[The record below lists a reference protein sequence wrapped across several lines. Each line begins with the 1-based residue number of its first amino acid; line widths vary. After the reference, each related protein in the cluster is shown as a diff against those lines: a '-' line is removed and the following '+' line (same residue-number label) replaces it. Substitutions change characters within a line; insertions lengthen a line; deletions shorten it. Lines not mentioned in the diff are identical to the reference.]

1 MVRATKSV
9 LIECE
14 PTIKQIILDMDE
26 QRKKQ
31 GEPTFV
37 IADFGERGVVITPEY
52 LDEIEARLEA
62 ILEENSYKMT
72 DA

>member
-1 MVRATKSV
+1 MVKANPSV

-14 PTIKQIILDMDE
+14 PTIKQIILDMNE

-37 IADFGERGVVITPEY
+37 VADFDERRIVIVREY
-52 LDEIEARLEA
+52 LEEIRTRLDE
-62 ILEENSYKMT
+62 ILEENSYKMADT
-72 DA
+72 